1 MIRKLSLSTRL
12 TVGFLLMLLL
22 TAGVGGMSMLRI
34 NSLAEINR
42 NIYDHPFTVRNNL
55 LEIRHDI
62 QAMRAHQ
69 LSVLL
74 ADGSQHPEQVA
85 EQLTVIDR
93 QIEQKFRLINERYLG
108 PQEDFREMAAAYE
121 EWKQGASRVVAL
133 LLEGKLEEARRLRRN
148 VAYPRVEKMLS
159 AADTLAEFAA
169 AKAVSYIAEA
179 EAERDRALAALATLL
194 AFTLAVC
201 GAVSLMLIRSI
212 TAPVEKLVT
221 LSRDLA
227 LGKELK
233 EQPLL
238 FNDEIG
244 QLEGSFNA
252 IIAANNEIVAQAR
265 TVAAGIYTEE
275 IRLRSDEDALGI
287 SLRNMTQSLADR
299 ERETRAENWL
309 KTGQTQ
315 LGENL
320 RSNQELQLLATAV
333 IGFLAERLHG
343 QVGCLYLLQEQE
355 RRLSLQASYACAAEE
370 VPAGFALGEGLVGQA
385 AADGRSLLLSDIP
398 ADYLRVG
405 SAVGTTPPRHL
416 LIVPFH
422 FEERLLGVVEL
433 ASLTPFTE
441 LDQEFVARA
450 GAILG
455 SGFRIALARREMQQ
469 LLQTT
474 LQQAEDLR
482 IQQEEMG
489 AINEALEEQTQAL
502 RVSEELLKEQQ
513 EELRATNEELE
524 EKTQDLELQRERILQ
539 KNEELEGAQLELEQK
554 AQDLELASRYKSDFL
569 ANMSHELRTPLNS
582 LLILSR
588 DLMENRGGNLVPQQV
603 ESAEVIH
610 NSGVDLLNLINDI
623 LDLAKI
629 EAGRMDLF
637 EEVLPLGDLADALQ
651 ARFSPQAM
659 KKGIELR
666 VRIEEGAPQAIQSD
680 RQRLEQVLN
689 NLIANA
695 VKFTGEG
702 SVEVSFAAA
711 AGAAPAGSD
720 LLVTVRDTGI
730 GIAADQL
737 RAIFE
742 AFKQAESGT
751 SRRYGGTGLGLSI
764 ARNLAALLGGDI
776 TAESAVG
783 SGSTFTLR
791 LPQRRPLP
799 ALPAAAPE
807 RAAAKLL
814 PTTSAA
820 AMHAMH
826 AMHAMPAIDDDRD
839 SLVRGER
846 SILIIEDDPTFAA
859 TLREVC
865 RSMEFKALCALTGEE
880 GLSLAR
886 AHLPTAVILDLRL
899 PGINGW
905 QVLETLKADPSLR
918 HIPVHITSCE
928 HPSREAY
935 ALGAVGFLTKPASR
949 EELEGSLRNLEAVID
964 KSIKELLLVED
975 DDHLRGSIER
985 LLAQDD
991 IVVTA
996 AASGAGALAALADK
1010 SFDCMVLDLGLP
1022 DMNGFELLK
1031 TLRADERYAALP
1043 VIVYTG
1049 RELSRAEELELRQI
1063 SESIIV
1069 KGAKSAERL
1078 VDETAIFLHRVVNK
1092 LGKSRQQ
1099 VIVNLHDRDFYLR
1112 DKGVLLVDDDMRNL
1126 FALARVLEDRGL
1138 KVLKAE
1144 AGDKAL
1150 SILREEAEVDL
1161 ILMDIMMPGLDGYQ
1175 TTSAI
1180 RELGIKT
1187 PIIAL
1192 TAKAMKEDRDKCL
1205 AAGADDYLSK
1215 PIDIDRLM
1223 SMMRVWLY
1231 A

>member
-1 MIRKLSLSTRL
+1 MIRKLPLSTRL
-12 TVGFLLMLLL
+12 TVGFLLVLAVTL
-22 TAGVGGMSMLRI
+22 GVGGVGIHQLTV
-34 NSLAEINR
+34 LAGITQDFH
-42 NIYDHPFTVRNNL
+42 DHPFTVRGAL
-55 LEIRHDI
+55 LGLRADI
-62 QAMRAHQ
+62 QTMRAQ
-69 LSVLL
+69 KL
-74 ADGSQHPEQVA
+74 AALYDNGTQHVEQVA
-85 EQLTVIDR
+85 QRFVALDR
-93 QIEQKFRLINERYLG
+93 DAREKIALIEERYLG
-108 PQEDFREMAAAYE
+108 PQRDVRQVATAYE
-121 EWKQGASRVVAL
+121 EWRSDALHVIGLLREGQGQ
-133 LLEGKLEEARRLRRN
+133 EARRLHRDQVLPQIDRLM
-148 VAYPRVEKMLS
+148 AET
-159 AADTLAEFAA
+159 DTMIEFASAMA
-169 AKAVSYIAEA
+169 AHFMTEA
-179 EAERDRALAALATLL
+179 GTQRSRAMLAMAALLTAALLTGLIVSLL
-194 AFTLAVC
+194 A
-201 GAVSLMLIRSI
+201 IRSI
-212 TAPVEKLVT
+212 TGPVQHLVD
-221 LSRDLA
+221 LARDLA

-233 EQPLL
+233 EQPVL

-244 QLEGSFNA
+244 QLEHSFNA

-474 LQQAEDLR
+474 LQQADELR
-482 IQQEEMG
+482 IQQEEMV

-820 AMHAMH
+820 AMH